1 MSALPPQADIRRRIE
16 HVCYMPKADM
26 PLAGVAAS
34 TDCQANIL
42 FWIFSEGSSGS
53 ALPLKNGTIGPFIYG
68 TRGLLTVEVDAR
80 DA

>member
-1 MSALPPQADIRRRIE
+1 
-16 HVCYMPKADM
+16 M
-26 PLAGVAAS
+26 PLAGVAAF

-53 ALPLKNGTIGPFIYG
+53 ALHLKNGTIGPFIYG